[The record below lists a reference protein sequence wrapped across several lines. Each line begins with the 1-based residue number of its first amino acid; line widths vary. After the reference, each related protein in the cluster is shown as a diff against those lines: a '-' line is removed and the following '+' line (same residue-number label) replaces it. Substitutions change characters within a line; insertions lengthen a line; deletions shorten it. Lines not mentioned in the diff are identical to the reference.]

1 LWGARVRP
9 GRIPTID
16 LRRRGRWPSRTQPQE
31 WTYRSQNGDGGALV
45 AHALARLRRL
55 GWIDIL
61 RHFAPPS
68 VRDASAAAKNGTL
81 HFTAVWHANDLGLFY
96 PIEPDHDVS

>member
-1 LWGARVRP
+1 MDLPIARTVMAARWW
-9 GRIPTID
+9 RMRSLAFAD
-16 LRRRGRWPSRTQPQE
+16 LAGSTFFA
-31 WTYRSQNGDGGALV
+31 T
-45 AHALARLRRL
+45 
-55 GWIDIL
+55 L
-61 RHFAPPS
+61 RHLS